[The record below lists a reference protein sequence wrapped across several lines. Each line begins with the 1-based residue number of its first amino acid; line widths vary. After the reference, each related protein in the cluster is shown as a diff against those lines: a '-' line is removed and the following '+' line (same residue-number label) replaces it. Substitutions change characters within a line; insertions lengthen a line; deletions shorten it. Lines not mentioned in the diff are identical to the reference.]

1 MHITVSLLLLALGV
15 ILISS
20 TPLEEK
26 LRIKRQRPITVP
38 PRPCINGTAGSG
50 SGMEEQSGS
59 GLGEQ
64 PGSGSEGE
72 SGSGLGGESGRG
84 LALGRSK
91 EQKEEKMNNKSNNGK
106 KKGKTA

>member
-1 MHITVSLLLLALGV
+1 MFTRQMHITVSLLLVALGV

-20 TPLEEK
+20 APLEEK

-59 GLGEQ
+59 GLG
-64 PGSGSEGE
+64 GE

-84 LALGRSK
+84 LAFGRNK